1 MRRSLAALTALFNVT
16 NGLWMLLAGQN
27 WYATV
32 PGVTHTG
39 PFNPH
44 FVQDIGAAFL
54 VAGLGLAARA
64 WRPSL
69 WPAGVTGA
77 AFLAAHGLIH
87 LADIFKGHVESPTRD
102 IVAVVIPAIVALYAS
117 LPNKEFTMR
126 QWFARRYLQ
135 SYRNRYNYDTSYM
148 EMVLD
153 ETPDAFFKFAK
164 IFGIANYRRV
174 VPIEAIYAAK
184 MTGALHEDCGPCTQ
198 LVVDM
203 ALEAGMAHD
212 QIEAVLNGKCSD
224 MNDATTLGYRF
235 ARAVCERS
243 VAEDEAREA
252 VRAEWGNKGVIEL
265 TFALQIGRIFPMV
278 KAGLG
283 FAKECR
289 RVVVEGHHVDVV
301 RKAA

>member
-27 WYATV
+27 WYATM

-87 LADIFKGHVESPTRD
+87 LADILKGHVDSPTRD

-135 SYRNRYNYDTSYM
+135 SYRSRYNYDTSYM

-153 ETPDAFFKFAK
+153 ETPEAFFKFAK
-164 IFGIANYRRV
+164 IFGITNYRKV

-184 MTGALHEDCGPCTQ
+184 LTGALHEDCGPCTQ

-203 ALEAGMAHD
+203 ALEAGIAND

-224 MNDATTLGYRF
+224 MSYATMLGYRF
-235 ARAVCERS
+235 AKAVCERS

-265 TFALQIGRIFPMV
+265 TFALQVARIFPMV

-289 RVVVEGHHVDVV
+289 RVVVEGHNVDVV